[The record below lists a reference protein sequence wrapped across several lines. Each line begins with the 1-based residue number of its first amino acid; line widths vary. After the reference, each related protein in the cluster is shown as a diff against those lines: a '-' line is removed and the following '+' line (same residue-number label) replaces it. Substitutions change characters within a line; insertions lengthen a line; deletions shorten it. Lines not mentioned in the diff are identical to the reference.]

1 MHRPWCHKILGTRPR
16 MTGGRGANSSGRS
29 MIEMLGVLAIIAV
42 LSVGGIAGY
51 SKAMQMWK
59 SDIQK
64 QQLTSL
70 FNTMVDL
77 IPKLNR
83 VSQFKHSHIGVANVL
98 EAMGEIPEGMTVN
111 GYYLY
116 DKNLNRYYVSYGLK
130 SGNDYNGNRWESYEC
145 NIQVRLNSAP
155 TLLDPNSADL
165 CINTVM
171 VAKNNVENMQKLGI
185 VHHTTEN
192 SLGYIVKPFFTTDE
206 LRKATPATIDAKCKS
221 LNYTDSVSLV
231 LFLKTI

>member
-1 MHRPWCHKILGTRPR
+1 MLKGIEFLRRNSRVFKISPHTL
-16 MTGGRGANSSGRS
+16 SSLRVKRSNDDRQGDVGRS
-29 MIEMLGVLAIIAV
+29 MIEMLGVLAIIGV

-51 SKAMQMWK
+51 SKVIQMWK

-116 DKNLNRYYVSYGLK
+116 DKNLKYT
-130 SGNDYNGNRWESYEC
+130 
-145 NIQVRLNSAP
+145 Q
-155 TLLDPNSADL
+155 
-165 CINTVM
+165 
-171 VAKNNVENMQKLGI
+171 
-185 VHHTTEN
+185 
-192 SLGYIVKPFFTTDE
+192 
-206 LRKATPATIDAKCKS
+206 
-221 LNYTDSVSLV
+221 NY
-231 LFLKTI
+231 